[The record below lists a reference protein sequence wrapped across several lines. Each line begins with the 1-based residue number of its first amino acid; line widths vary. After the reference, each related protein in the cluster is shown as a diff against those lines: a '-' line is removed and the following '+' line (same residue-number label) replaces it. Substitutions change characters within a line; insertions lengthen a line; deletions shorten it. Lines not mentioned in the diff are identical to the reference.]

1 MKIISWNVNG
11 VNAAIRN
18 GLLEFLKIEKADV
31 YCFQELKATPEKLPK
46 ELSCL
51 GYKEY
56 HVHAEKK
63 GYSGVSVL
71 TKVEPLSVIKG
82 LEINE
87 FDKEG
92 RVLTLEF
99 EKFYLINT
107 YFPNAQP
114 ELARIDFK
122 ERFNSEFLKFVKKLE
137 EKKPVVATGDFNV
150 AHTEIDLKNPKANE
164 NNAGFSAQER
174 AWMDKFISHGLV
186 DTFRI
191 FEKGPGHYTWWS
203 YRFFA
208 RKKDIGW
215 RIDYFL
221 VSEGLK
227 NNIKESSILKN
238 VMGSDHCPIR
248 LVVE

>member
-1 MKIISWNVNG
+1 MKMVSWNVNG

-18 GLLEFLKIEKADV
+18 GMLAFLEKEGADV
-31 YCFQELKATPEKLPK
+31 YCFQEMKATLEKLPK
-46 ELSCL
+46 ELTTL
-51 GYKEY
+51 GYHEY

-71 TKVEPLSVIKG
+71 TKIEPISVKEG
-82 LEINE
+82 LGIIE

-99 EKFYLINT
+99 EHFYLINA

-114 ELARIDFK
+114 ELARLDFK
-122 ERFNSEFLKFVKKLE
+122 ERFNMAFLEFVKELE
-137 EKKPVVATGDFNV
+137 KKKPVVSTGDFNV
-150 AHTEIDLKNPKANE
+150 AHKEIDLKNPLANRK
-164 NNAGFSAQER
+164 NAGFSDEER
-174 AWMDKFISHGLV
+174 AWMDKFIAHGLV
-186 DTFRI
+186 DTFRM

-203 YRFFA
+203 YRFFS

-221 VSEGLK
+221 VSERLK
-227 NNIKESSILKN
+227 NMVKESSILKDI
-238 VMGSDHCPIR
+238 MGSDHCPIR
-248 LVVE
+248 LVIV